1 MRTLAWLWV
10 GWFALSLG
18 LGSVGCGRKKESAEA
33 VWVNLLGTAYRQHW
47 QAAGIVDE
55 GRVAVEGSELVLGV
69 GAPMTGAKFVG
80 WPKLAMSG
88 GYELRYEALREQ
100 GEDIFGMCTF
110 PVPERGAH
118 MTFVIGGWGGVLTGF
133 SSIDFRDASENST
146 RAEQRFA
153 NGRWY
158 KVRLEIGAEELKA
171 WVEEKLVA
179 NVSIKGRQIGLRPGD
194 VDHCLPMGFATWGT
208 QGRIRGLQVRPKT

>member
-1 MRTLAWLWV
+1 MRCFLMLGWV
-10 GWFALSLG
+10 LVLG
-18 LGSVGCGRKKESAEA
+18 LTACGRKAAPSEA
-33 VWVNLLGTAYRQHW
+33 AWVDLLGPQRLEQW
-47 QAAGIVDE
+47 QAAGIVEE
-55 GRVAVEGSELVLGV
+55 GDFQVREAELVLGI
-69 GAPMTGAKFVG
+69 GAPMTGCKFLG
-80 WPKLAMSG
+80 WSQLGISG
-88 GYELRYEALREQ
+88 AYELRYEALREK

-110 PVPERGAH
+110 PVPKREAH